1 MSSAIL
7 EVSGLSISYKKINA
21 VRNISFE
28 INEGEIVSLVGSN
41 GAGKTSTMRCISGLI
56 KAKSGSIKFEGKEIL
71 GRTPAQIVSAGIVH
85 VPEGRQ
91 IFGKLSVEE
100 NLQLGG
106 YLTRDH
112 KVIRERMEYVFSLFP
127 ILQERLHQKAGSLS
141 GGEQQMLAIGRG
153 LVTGSK
159 LLLLDEPSL
168 GLAPIVVEQVFEVIQ
183 TLQKNGMTIL
193 LVEQNAWDAMAI
205 SDRTYIMESGAI
217 MMEGPSE
224 EVSENEE
231 VKRIYLGGKE
241 TWVSSL
247 HS

>member
-1 MSSAIL
+1 ML
-7 EVSGLSISYKKINA
+7 KVSNLNISYKKINA
-21 VRNISFE
+21 VRDVSFE
-28 INEGEIVSLVGSN
+28 IREGEIVSLIGSN
-41 GAGKTSTMRCISGLI
+41 GAGKTSTMRAISGLV
-56 KAKSGSIKFEGKEIL
+56 KARSGSILFNGKEVL
-71 GRTPAQIVSAGIVH
+71 GMSPTQIVASGIVH

-91 IFGKLSVEE
+91 VFSKLSVGE

-106 YLTRDH
+106 YLTKDR
-112 KVIRERMEYVFSLFP
+112 KVVKERMDRIFQLFP
-127 ILQERLHQKAGSLS
+127 ILKERIHQKAGSLS

-168 GLAPIVVEQVFEVIQ
+168 GLAPIVVEHFFEVIQ
-183 TLQKNGMTIL
+183 KLKESGMTIL

-217 MMEGPSE
+217 VLEGPSE
-224 EVSENEE
+224 EVAENEE

-247 HS
+247 HN

>member
-1 MSSAIL
+1 ML
-7 EVSGLSISYKKINA
+7 KVTNLNISYKKINA
-21 VRNISFE
+21 VRDVSFE
-28 INEGEIVSLVGSN
+28 IREGEIVSLIGSN
-41 GAGKTSTMRCISGLI
+41 GAGKSSTMRAISGLV
-56 KAKSGSIKFEGKEIL
+56 KAKSGSVLFNGKEML
-71 GRTPAQIVSAGIVH
+71 GQNSTAIVSAGIVH

-91 IFGKLSVEE
+91 VFSKLSVGE
-100 NLQLGG
+100 NLELGG
-106 YLTRDH
+106 YLTKNYKEIKD
-112 KVIRERMEYVFSLFP
+112 RMDYVFDLFP
-127 ILQERLHQKAGSLS
+127 ILKERIHQKAGSLS

-183 TLQKNGMTIL
+183 TLRDNGITIL

-217 MMEGPSE
+217 VLEGPSS
-224 EVSENEE
+224 EVAENEE

-241 TWVSSL
+241 TWISS
-247 HS
+247 SRS

>member
-1 MSSAIL
+1 MSAIL
-7 EVSGLSISYKKINA
+7 QVRDLSISYKKINA

-28 INEGEIVSLVGSN
+28 INEGEIVSLIGSN

-56 KAKSGSIKFEGKEIL
+56 KAKSGSILFEGQEIL
-71 GRTPAQIVSAGIVH
+71 GKTPAQIVSAGIVH

-91 IFGKLSVEE
+91 IFSKLSVGE

-106 YLTRDH
+106 YLTKDR
-112 KVIRERMEYVFSLFP
+112 KVIKERMDYVFELFP
-127 ILQERLHQKAGSLS
+127 ILKERFHQKAGSLS

-168 GLAPIVVEQVFEVIQ
+168 GLAPIVVEQVFDVIQ
-183 TLQKNGMTIL
+183 TLQKKGITIL

-217 MMEGPSE
+217 KMEGPSE
-224 EVSENEE
+224 EVAENEE

-247 HS
+247 HN

>member
-1 MSSAIL
+1 ML
-7 EVSGLSISYKKINA
+7 KVSNLNISYKKINA
-21 VRNISFE
+21 VRDVSFE
-28 INEGEIVSLVGSN
+28 IREGEIVSLIGSN
-41 GAGKTSTMRCISGLI
+41 GAGKTSTMRAISGLV
-56 KAKSGSIKFEGKEIL
+56 KARSGSILFNGQEVL
-71 GRTPAQIVSAGIVH
+71 GMSPTQIVASGIVH

-91 IFGKLSVEE
+91 VFSKLSVGE
-100 NLQLGG
+100 NLEMGG
-106 YLTRDH
+106 FLTKDR
-112 KVIRERMEYVFSLFP
+112 KVVKERMDRIFELFP
-127 ILQERLHQKAGSLS
+127 ILKERIHQKAGSLS

-168 GLAPIVVEQVFEVIQ
+168 GLAPIIVEQVFGVIQ
-183 TLQKNGMTIL
+183 KLKESGMTIL

-217 MMEGPSE
+217 VLEGPSE
-224 EVSENEE
+224 EVAENEE

-247 HS
+247 HN

>member
-1 MSSAIL
+1 ML
-7 EVSGLSISYKKINA
+7 KVSNLNISYKKINA
-21 VRNISFE
+21 VRDVSFE
-28 INEGEIVSLVGSN
+28 IREGEIVSLIGSN
-41 GAGKTSTMRCISGLI
+41 GAGKTSTMRAISGLV
-56 KAKSGSIKFEGKEIL
+56 KARSGSILFNGQEVL
-71 GRTPAQIVSAGIVH
+71 GMSPTQIVASGIVH

-91 IFGKLSVEE
+91 VFSKLSVGE
-100 NLQLGG
+100 NLEMGG
-106 YLTRDH
+106 FLTKDR
-112 KVIRERMEYVFSLFP
+112 KVVRERMDRIFELFP
-127 ILQERLHQKAGSLS
+127 ILKERIHQKAGSLS

-168 GLAPIVVEQVFEVIQ
+168 GLAPIIVEQVFEVIQ
-183 TLQKNGMTIL
+183 KLKESGMTIL

-217 MMEGPSE
+217 VLEGPSE
-224 EVSENEE
+224 EVAENEE

-247 HS
+247 HN

>member
-1 MSSAIL
+1 ML
-7 EVSGLSISYKKINA
+7 KVSNLNISYKKINA
-21 VRNISFE
+21 VRNVSFE
-28 INEGEIVSLVGSN
+28 IREGEIVSLIGAN
-41 GAGKTSTMRCISGLI
+41 GAGKTSTMRAISGLV
-56 KAKSGSIKFEGKEIL
+56 KARSGSILFNGKEVL
-71 GRTPAQIVSAGIVH
+71 GMTPTQIVASGIVH

-91 IFGKLSVEE
+91 VFSKLSVGE
-100 NLQLGG
+100 NLEMGG
-106 YLTRDH
+106 YLTKDR
-112 KVIRERMEYVFSLFP
+112 KVVRERMDRIFQLFP
-127 ILQERLHQKAGSLS
+127 ILKERIHQKAGSLS

-168 GLAPIVVEQVFEVIQ
+168 GLAPIIVEQVFEVIQ
-183 TLQKNGMTIL
+183 KLKESGMTIL

-217 MMEGPSE
+217 VLEGPSE
-224 EVSENEE
+224 EVAENEE

-247 HS
+247 HN

>member
-1 MSSAIL
+1 ML
-7 EVSGLSISYKKINA
+7 KVSNLSISYKKINA

-28 INEGEIVSLVGSN
+28 INEGEIVSLIGSN
-41 GAGKTSTMRCISGLI
+41 GAGKTSTMKAISGLV
-56 KAKSGSIKFEGKEIL
+56 KAKSGSILFNGREVL
-71 GRTPAQIVSAGIVH
+71 GMSPTQIVSSGIVH

-91 IFGKLSVEE
+91 VFSKLSVGE

-106 YLTRDH
+106 YLTKDR
-112 KVIRERMEYVFSLFP
+112 KVIRERMNYVFDLFP
-127 ILQERLHQKAGSLS
+127 ILKERIHQKAGSLS

-168 GLAPIVVEQVFEVIQ
+168 GLAPIVVEQVFDVIQ
-183 TLQKNGMTIL
+183 TLKQNGITIL

-217 MMEGPSE
+217 VLEGTSE
-224 EVSENEE
+224 EVAGNEE
-231 VKRIYLGGKE
+231 VKQIYLGGKE

-247 HS
+247 HN

>member
-127 ILQERLHQKAGSLS
+127 ILKERLYQKAGSLS

-168 GLAPIVVEQVFEVIQ
+168 GLAPIVVEQVFDVIQ

-193 LVEQNAWDAMAI
+193 LVEQNAWDAMSI
-205 SDRTYIMESGAI
+205 SDRTYIMESGEI

-224 EVSENEE
+224 EVLENEE

-247 HS
+247 RS

>member
-1 MSSAIL
+1 ML
-7 EVSGLSISYKKINA
+7 KVSNLSISYKKINA
-21 VRNISFE
+21 VRDISFE
-28 INEGEIVSLVGSN
+28 IHEGEIVSLIGAN
-41 GAGKTSTMRCISGLI
+41 GAGKTSTMKAISGLV
-56 KAKSGSIKFEGKEIL
+56 KAKSGSIRFQGEEMLGKSP
-71 GRTPAQIVSAGIVH
+71 TQIVSAGIVH

-91 IFGKLSVEE
+91 IFSKLSVGE

-106 YLTRDH
+106 YLTKDRKIIKD
-112 KVIRERMEYVFSLFP
+112 RMDYVFDLFP
-127 ILQERLHQKAGSLS
+127 ILKERIHQKAGSLS

-205 SDRTYIMESGAI
+205 SGRTYIMESGAI
-217 MMEGPSE
+217 VMGGTSE
-224 EVSENEE
+224 EMAENEE

-247 HS
+247 HN